1 MFGIDECLHEKSP
14 PCTEGSCTNRL
25 RILDQPYKVFTNT
38 SSFVGVDAR
47 IMPECVCLADE
58 YLNPGPGGV
67 CSPNACLNGGTCTG
81 DASKPCR
88 CPEGFQGPRCE
99 GLDISFGG
107 TGWAWYDP
115 LPTCA
120 SGYMTMTI
128 IAQTGNGLVL
138 YAGPTAVPPDTS
150 VTDFVALE
158 LREGS
163 PILYLDLGS
172 GTRRLELPDRA
183 LNLVDGKAHD
193 LEVSWNQRS
202 VQMRLDQCKGGQP
215 WCTVSSGLVGSNE
228 YLNVN
233 GPLQLG
239 GVTADL
245 PKLRLALNWE
255 SMPTDIGFS
264 GCIQNLTFNSQTY
277 NLYAPGYFKNATS
290 SCAGMTLPV
299 ATSGIGMELII
310 ALIVCFLVL
319 IILILAVVVYRK
331 RRSKDNPKDFHDDI
345 RENII
350 NYSDEGGGEGDMTG
364 YDLSVLRMTADGKP
378 LIGRT
383 DAYGKLT
390 VCCQLNDSLINKE
403 THLFI

>member
-1 MFGIDECLHEKSP
+1 
-14 PCTEGSCTNRL
+14 
-25 RILDQPYKVFTNT
+25 
-38 SSFVGVDAR
+38 
-47 IMPECVCLADE
+47 MPECVCLADE

-81 DASKPCR
+81 DAAKPCR

-172 GTRRLELPDRA
+172 GTRRLELSDRA

-215 WCTVSSGLVGSNE
+215 WCTVSSGLEGSNE

-277 NLYAPGYFKNATS
+277 NLNAPGYFKNATP

-319 IILILAVVVYRK
+319 IILIL
-331 RRSKDNPKDFHDDI
+331 
-345 RENII
+345 E
-350 NYSDEGGGEGDMTG
+350 
-364 YDLSVLRMTADGKP
+364 
-378 LIGRT
+378 
-383 DAYGKLT
+383 
-390 VCCQLNDSLINKE
+390 E